1 MLPKEHRKS
10 LYEELRRHMILD
22 ILLVTLEEIMPK
34 VGMFTRSIKR
44 SLTQTFLLL
53 NTCWMKFQIWRRSKK
68 SSSNMIWIL
77 MFLENLLPP
86 LKGKE
91 SYKRVNFDIFITKK
105 RVYPLCVF
113 IFFCHN
119 VNPSLLF
126 PCFMR
131 ESQPDKLSLK

>member
-10 LYEELRRHMILD
+10 LDEELRRYMILD

-68 SSSNMIWIL
+68 NSSNMIQIL
-77 MFLENLLPP
+77 TFLENLLPP
-86 LKGKE
+86 LKAKE

-119 VNPSLLF
+119 VNLSLLF